1 MSLDFLDTY
10 EKYVHEDVKADVS
23 ADTELFKLD
32 KVEQKA
38 EEMKQE
44 TASSHLSDE
53 DIERIAKKLAEMQE
67 INATN
72 ATKVIENEIKE
83 DEQNG

>member
-53 DIERIAKKLAEMQE
+53 DIERIAKKLAEMQ
-67 INATN
+67 TN
-72 ATKVIENEIKE
+72 TSKVIENEIKE
-83 DEQNG
+83 DEQND